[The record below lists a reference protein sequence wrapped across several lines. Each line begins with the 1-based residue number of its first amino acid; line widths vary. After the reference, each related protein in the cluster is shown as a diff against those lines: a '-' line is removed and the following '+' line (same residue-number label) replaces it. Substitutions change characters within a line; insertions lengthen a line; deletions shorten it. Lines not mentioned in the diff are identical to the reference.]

1 LEDEMT
7 NRMKLLAAV
16 AAVAL
21 PAAMAGA
28 QGTLH
33 VPLGQPAAPPAHR
46 TPRTT
51 HATPT
56 PAPAAN
62 TATEDRQT
70 TTSPADAPA
79 TVNRHAEP
87 GTQTDAATDAATD
100 ATNEARTQA
109 RTPPT
114 GLPAPAAQAQATT
127 PAGEAA
133 PVAQARAQTPSA
145 GQAAP
150 AAQAQAEGATAAATA
165 GAVRAA
171 TAADLHSG
179 VQVRDQSGGVVGTV
193 ESADATGAV
202 VSTGSVRARLPLTS
216 FGTNGQNLVIS
227 LSKAELEAAAGHAQA
242 QPSAG

>member
-1 LEDEMT
+1 M
-7 NRMKLLAAV
+7 RLLAAV

-21 PAAMAGA
+21 PAAIAGA
-28 QGTLH
+28 QGTQH
-33 VPLGQPAAPPAHR
+33 VPLGQPAPPPSHR

-56 PAPAAN
+56 PAPTAN
-62 TATEDRQT
+62 TATEDQQT
-70 TTSPADAPA
+70 TTPAADAPA
-79 TVNRHAEP
+79 TVNRNAEP
-87 GTQTDAATDAATD
+87 GTRTDAASDATTQAAT
-100 ATNEARTQA
+100 QA
-109 RTPPT
+109 SRPPT

-127 PAGEAA
+127 PPAAAA
-133 PVAQARAQTPSA
+133 PAAQAQAGTQTPPA

-150 AAQAQAEGATAAATA
+150 AAQAQAGAQAQGAAPAAAA
-165 GAVRAA
+165 VPVRAA

-179 VQVRDQSGGVVGTV
+179 LQVRDQSGGVVGTV
-193 ESADATGAV
+193 ESADASGAV

-227 LSKAELEAAAGHAQA
+227 LSKTELEAAAGHAQA

>member
-1 LEDEMT
+1 
-7 NRMKLLAAV
+7 MKLLAAV

-70 TTSPADAPA
+70 TTPPADAPA

-100 ATNEARTQA
+100 ATTEATSQA

-114 GLPAPAAQAQATT
+114 GLPAPAAQAQAMT
-127 PAGEAA
+127 PPAEAA
-133 PVAQARAQTPSA
+133 PVAQARAQTPPA

-150 AAQAQAEGATAAATA
+150 AAQAQAGVQAEGATAAATA

-179 VQVRDQSGGVVGTV
+179 AQVRDQSGGVVGTV

-242 QPSAG
+242 RPSAG